1 MSTFDPFD
9 IRNAGIPNDEVTRRL
24 RERYAA
30 PTGEYWDGLEARIM
44 AAVVAG
50 RDAANGV
57 ANDVGDWWLVLAGWA
72 RTGLIAATL
81 AAVVAGSAAMHAR
94 DAANEEDPLVSL
106 DATPLSRA
114 GTVLPEAEEL
124 LWADGRGARRARA
137 MQSPDSLRAVDSR
150 REATFRYV
158 MPY

>member
-9 IRNAGIPNDEVTRRL
+9 IRNAGIPNDELTRRL
-24 RERYAA
+24 RERYAP
-30 PTGEYWDGLEARIM
+30 PTGEYWDGLESRIM
-44 AAVVAG
+44 AAVTAG
-50 RDAANGV
+50 RTAVTDAGE
-57 ANDVGDWWLVLAGWA
+57 WWQVLAGWA

-94 DAANEEDPLVSL
+94 DAANDEDPLVSAG
-106 DATPLSRA
+106 ATPLSRA
-114 GTVLPEAEEL
+114 GTVLPDAEEL
-124 LWADGRGARRARA
+124 LLADGLGARRTRPL
-137 MQSPDSLRAVDSR
+137 QSPDSLRAVDSR

>member
-9 IRNAGIPNDEVTRRL
+9 IRNRGIPNDEVTRGL

-44 AAVVAG
+44 AAVDASRAVAT
-50 RDAANGV
+50 
-57 ANDVGDWWLVLAGWA
+57 DVGEWWQVLAGWA
-72 RTGLIAATL
+72 RTGLVAATL

-94 DAANEEDPLVSL
+94 DAANEAEAYDGLVNAS
-106 DATPLSRA
+106 ATPLSRA
-114 GTVLPEAEEL
+114 GTVLPEADEL
-124 LWADGRGARRARA
+124 LWADGRRSGRRSAA
-137 MQSPDSLRAVDSR
+137 PDSVRAVDSR